1 MKKRIMTLVLALA
14 LTVVGL
20 AGQTTLA
27 QAADETKSQYD
38 WVATYDGSDTIK
50 TTKDGKVESE
60 KIKKKLEAVLPGDTI
75 KLKIGYENKDKND
88 ADFYLST
95 DITNYLEDTK
105 KASGGGYT
113 YKISYKT
120 PANSDRVD
128 VYSNDMVGGDE
139 TGLSQVDTGANTFFK
154 IGTLKKDQV
163 GDVQIEI
170 TLDGNTQDN
179 SYMATLAAL
188 DIKFGVPKRTVN
200 VVEQQGK
207 SESVVTVVPG
217 GTEVIA
223 ITDPDTPLAV
233 NNNNPQTGDPIIP
246 MVACTAGLVVGIM
259 FILAYFII
267 SKKQREEV
275 A

>member
-1 MKKRIMTLVLALA
+1 MKKRILTLVLALT

-27 QAADETKSQYD
+27 QATEEYD
-38 WVATYDGSDTIK
+38 WVATYDGGSVIK
-50 TTKDGKVESE
+50 TTRDGKVESE

-75 KLKIGYENKDKND
+75 KFKIGYENLDSSD

-120 PANSDRVD
+120 PSDGERID
-128 VYSNDMVGGDE
+128 VYSNDMIGGDDA
-139 TGLSQVDTGANTFFK
+139 GLSQVDTGSNTFFK
-154 IGTLKKDQV
+154 IGTLKSKQM

-188 DIKFGVPKRTVN
+188 DIQFGVPKTTVN
-200 VVEQQGK
+200 VITTPGK
-207 SESVVTVVPG
+207 TESVVTVVPS
-217 GTEVIA
+217 GTDVIS
-223 ITDPDTPLAV
+223 IIDPDTPLAV
-233 NNNNPQTGDPIIP
+233 NNTTDSPQTGDPLLP
-246 MVACTAGLVVGIM
+246 MVVCTAGLIVGM
-259 FILAYFII
+259 LFILAYFII
-267 SKKQREEV
+267 SKKEREEV

>member
-1 MKKRIMTLVLALA
+1 MKKRIMTLVLALV
-14 LTVVGL
+14 LTVAGL

-27 QAADETKSQYD
+27 HAAEEYD

-50 TTKDGKVESE
+50 TTKDDKVQTE

-75 KLKIGYENKDKND
+75 KFKIGYKNDDKND

-120 PANSDRVD
+120 PTDSARID

-139 TGLSQVDTGANTFFK
+139 TGLSQVDTGSNTYFR
-154 IGTLKKDQV
+154 IGTLKNGQTGYV
-163 GDVQIEI
+163 EIEI
-170 TLDGNTQDN
+170 ALDGNTQDN

-200 VVEQQGK
+200 VVNQEEK
-207 SESVVTVVPG
+207 SHSVVTVVPG
-217 GTEVIA
+217 GTQVVA

-233 NNNNPQTGDPIIP
+233 NNPQTGDLIIP

-267 SKKQREEV
+267 TKKQREEV